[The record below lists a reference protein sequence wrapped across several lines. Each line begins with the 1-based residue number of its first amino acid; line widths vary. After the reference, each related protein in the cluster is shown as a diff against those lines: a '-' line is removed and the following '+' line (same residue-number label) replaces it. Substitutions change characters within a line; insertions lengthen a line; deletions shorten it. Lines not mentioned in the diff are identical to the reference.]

1 MFENVFN
8 PLYSIKFVIFVKF
21 VIFAISLIIKTAA
34 KAAPLYV
41 NIFEIDVPGIKG
53 NNKYL

>member
-21 VIFAISLIIKTAA
+21 VIFSISLIIKTAA
-34 KAAPLYV
+34 KAAPLHV
-41 NIFEIDVPGIKG
+41 NTFEIDVPGIKG